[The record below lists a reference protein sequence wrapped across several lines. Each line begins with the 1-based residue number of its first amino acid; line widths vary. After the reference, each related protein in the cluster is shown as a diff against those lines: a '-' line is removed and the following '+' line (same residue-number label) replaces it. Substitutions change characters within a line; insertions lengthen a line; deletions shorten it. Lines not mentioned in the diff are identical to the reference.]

1 MAGPQRTCHACR
13 RSFPQG
19 ELLRF
24 ACGPQGRAVLDL
36 RGRLPG
42 RGVYLCPRLAC
53 LRRGLK
59 PKGIGGALGCGAPED
74 SPEGLRDR
82 AQVGLSRML
91 QEAIGHAH
99 RAGAVV
105 YGADRVAATLD
116 HGEAGCVVAAADAA
130 KRTRSDLAERVA
142 PGSLMTALSKAEL
155 GEVLGTAEVG
165 VFAITH
171 PRLAE
176 RIRMLALRWNCLRE
190 ENGDGQG

>member
-1 MAGPQRTCHACR
+1 MAEPQRTCHACR

-24 ACGPQGRAVLDL
+24 VRGPQGRAVLDL
-36 RGRLPG
+36 RGGLPG
-42 RGVYLCPRLAC
+42 RGAYLCPRLAC
-53 LRRGLK
+53 LRRGVK
-59 PKGIGGALGCGAPED
+59 PKGVGGALGCGAPEE
-74 SPEGLRDR
+74 SPEGLRDHAR
-82 AQVGLSRML
+82 VGLSRML
-91 QEAIGHAH
+91 REAIGHAH

-105 YGADRVAATLD
+105 YGADRVGASLD
-116 HGEAGCVVAAADAA
+116 RGEAGCVVTATDAA
-130 KRTRSDLAERVA
+130 ERTRSDVAERVA

-165 VFAITH
+165 VLAITH
-171 PRLAE
+171 PSLAE